1 MKWQRE
7 RIGGEQPHARLAT
20 PRELAARLAQ
30 HGLGK
35 IGAHHGRGRAR
46 GPHGERQVAGAG
58 GEVEN
63 GARRR
68 GDDGVRSQ
76 TPPRVVAPAG
86 HQRVHDVV
94 APRDP
99 REHLADGARG
109 LAFYHQSPPTTD
121 ASTMTAM

>member
-1 MKWQRE
+1 MSGTIRRKEKPKSRS
-7 RIGGEQPHARLAT
+7 H
-20 PRELAARLAQ
+20 PRT
-30 HGLGK
+30 
-35 IGAHHGRGRAR
+35 RGRVIVR
-46 GPHGERQVAGAG
+46 GAG
-58 GEVEN
+58 G
-63 GARRR
+63 GAERGPGRGGGGAVGGRR
-68 GDDGVRSQ
+68 
-76 TPPRVVAPAG
+76 PPGGAAPAG